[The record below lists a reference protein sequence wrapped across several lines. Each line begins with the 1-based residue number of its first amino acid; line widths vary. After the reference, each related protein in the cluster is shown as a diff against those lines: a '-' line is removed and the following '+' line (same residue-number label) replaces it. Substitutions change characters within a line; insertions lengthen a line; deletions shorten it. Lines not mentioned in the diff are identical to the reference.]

1 MPRSSSRTRK
11 VRNTLFKYIYKKGA
25 IAKNDRII
33 VAIVGA
39 TSEVAT
45 LKQALVEAEKRAAS
59 ERTEREKYE
68 AEVGKVR
75 QELQALME
83 KHESLELDSKT
94 RASELAVAIE
104 NAKSAKA
111 ESQKTLQ
118 ELDAVKKI
126 AAGKAFF
133 MQSKHINVS
142 YLLLTRI
149 RSSPGAF
156 ADLPRSVS
164 DAAAF
169 YRAEEGSSTEK
180 VFWSQYAEAGHPVP
194 LSDQLKQLVELHKA
208 AEQAMKGLIV
218 RLWPGEALPGSYFGL
233 VRRLVGACPRLEVI
247 KRSVCIEGARRA
259 LARAKVHWGKLD
271 AEKLVKD
278 GPPPGKEHRKPE
290 NYYKDVLKGA
300 CLVADECSRDVIFE

>member
-1 MPRSSSRTRK
+1 M
-11 VRNTLFKYIYKKGA
+11 
-25 IAKNDRII
+25 
-33 VAIVGA
+33 AIVGA

-83 KHESLELDSKT
+83 KHESLELDSKM

-118 ELDAVKKI
+118 ELDEVKKI

-300 CLVADECSRDVIFE
+300 RLMADECSRDVIFE

>member
-1 MPRSSSRTRK
+1 M
-11 VRNTLFKYIYKKGA
+11 
-25 IAKNDRII
+25 II

-39 TSEVAT
+39 MSEEAT
-45 LKQALVEAEKRAAS
+45 LKQALVEAEKKAAS
-59 ERTEREKYE
+59 ERTKREKYE

-83 KHESLELDSKT
+83 KHASLELHSKT

-149 RSSPGAF
+149 RSSPRAF

-180 VFWSQYAEAGHPVP
+180 MFWS
-194 LSDQLKQLVELHKA
+194 
-208 AEQAMKGLIV
+208 
-218 RLWPGEALPGSYFGL
+218 
-233 VRRLVGACPRLEVI
+233 
-247 KRSVCIEGARRA
+247 
-259 LARAKVHWGKLD
+259 
-271 AEKLVKD
+271 
-278 GPPPGKEHRKPE
+278 
-290 NYYKDVLKGA
+290 
-300 CLVADECSRDVIFE
+300 